1 MTDHLSEGDNSSRP
15 REAKSQEENEAV
27 QVGTTCSENIRVLI
41 RVRPVLPK
49 ESGSDIVTQVDG
61 AANKIAIETDEQS
74 VHASFDGI
82 LSEDSTQESVYK
94 QVEYCRDSV
103 INGFNSSILA
113 YGQTGSGK
121 TFTMFGPED
130 DLDIYSSNLPSKR
143 QGIIPRI
150 IREILTSAESLR
162 EQKQDVSVYCSFM
175 QIYNDQPYDLLRDP
189 NRVRPLKVHEDTANS
204 EIYVVGLSEY
214 AVETLHDCL
223 AILEQGD
230 EVRASRE
237 TRMNDVSSRSHSI
250 FQLVYEKRQGNGS
263 VIRSKLNLVDLA
275 GSEKWGLMDNLES
288 GHVSELTNINSSLH
302 TLGRCIAALTQ
313 KGKAY
318 VPFRDSKLT
327 RILQDALGG
336 NSRTCIIAT
345 LSPLLEH
352 ANESISTL
360 KFADRAKRV
369 MQHAKVVEKR
379 EITLELV
386 LQLEKENEY
395 LRQQLEKLT
404 ETKPESYVEREG
416 KTVEDAKDSKSQDE
430 EELKTYPLRSPRNE
444 VSHGVEEGRNDSSP
458 PANFNAESETRKDL
472 VSKGVVNTMQRE
484 LFNTR
489 RQLQEIGEKYE
500 KLKSSTQNVPENVE
514 PRDESIALQK
524 LQDDNKFLYQ
534 VLKGIKAAATKFF
547 RFDIEEGEFQVA
559 FNKLFASLK
568 RFEETSK
575 VSSSPEKREQSGKQ
589 SKQSMQT
596 PRIQKRI
603 IEAQNAQGP
612 RGRLESSRPHASVKQ
627 TSYKAPVESA
637 VRIRQRGGEWKE
649 DNQLDDEKALAK
661 SLKKQKEQLEKYE
674 KLKAWVAEKAKRELA
689 ALEKEKADR
698 DEVSKRETSRNKAL
712 QKRAEQVKK
721 RLLLIRSQNQ
731 EIS

>member
-1 MTDHLSEGDNSSRP
+1 MDTTGLEDSGSRQSKHPTPNLSTGE
-15 REAKSQEENEAV
+15 V
-27 QVGTTCSENIRVLI
+27 QVGATCSENIKVLI

-49 ESGSDIVTQVDG
+49 ETGADVVTNVDV
-61 AANKIAIETDEQS
+61 AANKISIDTEEQS
-74 VHASFDGI
+74 VEAAFDGI
-82 LSEDSTQESVYK
+82 LSEQSTQAEVYK
-94 QVEYCRDSV
+94 QLEYCRDSV

-121 TFTMFGPED
+121 TFTMFGPEND
-130 DLDIYSSNLPSKR
+130 FDIYSTSLPSKQ
-143 QGIIPRI
+143 QGVIPRI
-150 IREILTSAESLR
+150 IREILTTAETLR
-162 EQKQDVSVYCSFM
+162 EQQQDVSVFCSFM
-175 QIYNDQPYDLLRDP
+175 QIYNDHAYDLLRDP

-250 FQLVYEKRQGNGS
+250 FQLVYERRQSNGN

-275 GSEKWGLMDNLES
+275 GSEKWALMDNLES

-313 KGKAY
+313 KGNTY

-352 ANESISTL
+352 AQESISTL

-369 MQHAKVVEKR
+369 MQHATVVEKR
-379 EITLELV
+379 EISLELV
-386 LQLEKENEY
+386 LKLEKENARLREKLAKLTGGEQETELSQRDDTMVDSASPTPHELEY
-395 LRQQLEKLT
+395 SQSRTEAKVVVETKESEGMPQLEH
-404 ETKPESYVEREG
+404 
-416 KTVEDAKDSKSQDE
+416 SK
-430 EELKTYPLRSPRNE
+430 
-444 VSHGVEEGRNDSSP
+444 GDSSASKGMVP
-458 PANFNAESETRKDL
+458 
-472 VSKGVVNTMQRE
+472 KGVVTTLQKQLFKARDE
-484 LFNTR
+484 LKNIT
-489 RQLQEIGEKYE
+489 QKYEALKVASQSPSTDSPPGEK
-500 KLKSSTQNVPENVE
+500 S
-514 PRDESIALQK
+514 RALQK

-534 VLKGIKAAATKFF
+534 VLKGVKTAAMKFF
-547 RFDIEEGEFQVA
+547 SFDIEEGEFQVE

-568 RFEETSK
+568 RFEESSK
-575 VSSSPEKREQSGKQ
+575 VPSPSKRKASGLGPDKIN
-589 SKQSMQT
+589 SPA
-596 PRIQKRI
+596 PRIQQRFL
-603 IEAQNAQGP
+603 EAKKSQELRSGLS
-612 RGRLESSRPHASVKQ
+612 GRQSVK
-627 TSYKAPVESA
+627 TPKKAQAQPHRTPIQA
-637 VRIRQRGGEWKE
+637 TVRIRQRKGEWKE
-649 DNQLDDEKALAK
+649 EDPLEDEKALAK

-674 KLKAWVAEKAKRELA
+674 KLKVWVAEKAKRELA
-689 ALEKEKADR
+689 ALEEEKAAR
-698 DEVSKRETSRNKAL
+698 DEVSKSESSRNKAL

-721 RLLLIRSQNQ
+721 RLLQIKSQNQ
-731 EIS
+731 ESS